1 MVRLQAAFA
10 EYEPWRTTKYQGLAT
25 ALLDTVVGFVP
36 WSTGADI
43 AAAGDCVCLFR
54 VVCETD
60 DPADGAS

>member
-1 MVRLQAAFA
+1 MVRLQAASA
-10 EYEPWRTTKYQGLAT
+10 EHEPWRTTKYQGFAT
-25 ALLDTVVGFVP
+25 ALLDTGIGCG